1 METSDLQ
8 VEEEQVVCFTLVD
21 ITSLL
26 LFKHIQL
33 MSVVVELAVLE
44 MVWVLMEVEVS
55 SVLYLQ
61 QVVEV
66 ELSKTKTEDL
76 VGQVEE
82 TELME
87 TVGMN
92 LQEQE
97 FLVKDIL
104 AVKVVHLKTQPLVEV
119 VVQTK
124 QEKTDITDQI
134 VDLHREE
141 TEDP

>member
-1 METSDLQ
+1 M
-8 VEEEQVVCFTLVD
+8 VCFTLVD

-44 MVWVLMEVEVS
+44 MVWVLTEVEVS

-124 QEKTDITDQI
+124 QEKTDIIDQT
-134 VDLHREE
+134 VDLHKVE
-141 TEDP
+141 TGDP